1 MVVVGSGFLFYYSF
15 GSFLF
20 LFSFSRGKAPNRRK
34 FKKIAIKLAYVVFF
48 VYLCTRKG
56 FG

>member
-1 MVVVGSGFLFYYSF
+1 MVVDGSG
-15 GSFLF
+15 F

-48 VYLCTRKG
+48 VYLCTH
-56 FG
+56 F